1 MDDFWQW
8 VISQPVTDDPSGD
21 FIEDTKALIMRGGD
35 RSRQSSAVA
44 MRRVRHTGDCSNT
57 GRRNRD

>member
-35 RSRQSSAVA
+35 PEQAIFGGCHEARQAH
-44 MRRVRHTGDCSNT
+44 RRLFKHWEAES
-57 GRRNRD
+57 